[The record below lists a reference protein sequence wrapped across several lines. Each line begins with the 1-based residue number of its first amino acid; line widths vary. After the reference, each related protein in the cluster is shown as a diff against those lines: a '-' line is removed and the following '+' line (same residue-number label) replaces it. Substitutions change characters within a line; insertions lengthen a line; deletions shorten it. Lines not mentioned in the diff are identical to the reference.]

1 MRLTGIIIAF
11 ILATFGAAAA
21 AMKGAQHATQHASA
35 VAAPSEDPAI
45 DRQIRAYI
53 LNHPEIIPEAIKRLE
68 QRQVQATLVSAG
80 PELTTPSFPGAVGGN
95 PNGDVTLVVFFDYRC
110 PYCHQAKTE
119 EDALVNSDPNLRIV
133 YRHFPALDQ
142 PGHEPISR
150 HAGLL
155 ALAAAKQGKH
165 KAFHDALFET
175 SGPITEQTLVAAA
188 RTAGLDE
195 RRAMADVATTALSD
209 AIERNIELA
218 RVLGVTGT
226 PTYVLGDHIISGA
239 GRFNEFR
246 AWIAEIRKSRATSAS
261 R

>member
-1 MRLTGIIIAF
+1 MRFSGIVIAL

-21 AMKGAQHATQHASA
+21 AMKGAHHAASHASII
-35 VAAPSEDPAI
+35 VAPSEDPAI

-68 QRQVQATLVSAG
+68 EKQVQASLVSAG
-80 PELTTPSFPGAVGGN
+80 PELTTPSFPGAIGGN

-110 PYCHQAKTE
+110 PYCHQAKAE

-142 PGHEPISR
+142 PGREPISR
-150 HAGLL
+150 HAALL

-165 KAFHDALFET
+165 KAFHDALF
-175 SGPITEQTLVAAA
+175 SAPGPITEQTIVTAA
-188 RTAGLDE
+188 RVAHLDE
-195 RRAMADVATTALSD
+195 RRAMADVATTPLND

-246 AWIAEIRKSRATSAS
+246 QWIAEIRNGRASSVA